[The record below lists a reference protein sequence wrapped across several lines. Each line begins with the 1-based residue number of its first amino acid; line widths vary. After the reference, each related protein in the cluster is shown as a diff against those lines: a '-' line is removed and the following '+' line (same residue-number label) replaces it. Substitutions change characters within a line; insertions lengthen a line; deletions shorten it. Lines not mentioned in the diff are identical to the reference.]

1 MNDNVI
7 FSMELISLIMR
18 LCNVYFREG
27 YVPGNPPSRPK
38 TVAHLMVNG
47 GSDAASVLEAN
58 VTPDGSLGD
67 GLKVYKDSFN
77 AY

>member
-1 MNDNVI
+1 M
-7 FSMELISLIMR
+7 
-18 LCNVYFREG
+18 
-27 YVPGNPPSRPK
+27 PK
-38 TVAHLMVNG
+38 TVAHIMVNG
-47 GSDAASVLEAN
+47 GSDEASHLQMA